1 MNLDLKSL
9 IIIAFIAL
17 NFSALNANIPTSYD
31 PPVLV
36 KVLDKDF
43 PLFKDADYKILYLD
57 FEILNLNIKSLRI
70 VKEDGSLLLKDDV
83 SDKSVDGI
91 YEIDYT
97 SYEKGKYRL
106 ELFGYN
112 GDVLHSDFLIE

>member
-9 IIIAFIAL
+9 IIIAFMAL
-17 NFSALNANIPTSYD
+17 NFGVLNASASISLD

-36 KVLDKDF
+36 KIVDKDF
-43 PLFKDADYKILYLD
+43 PLFKDADFKILYLD

-70 VKEDGSLLLKDDV
+70 VKEDGSLLLNDDV

-97 SYEKGKYRL
+97 SYDKGKYRL

-112 GDVLHSDFLIE
+112 GDVLHSDFVIE